1 MRDIFAG
8 LYNKIV
14 GFFSNVEQKEA
25 EESKN
30 VARNR
35 LKLVLMQDRTN
46 LNPYLLERMRGELID
61 LLSKYVEM
69 DKEALDLN
77 FENDG
82 DSIALMLSI
91 PVIRAKEEEEIEAA
105 LKAEDDA
112 KKELEEK
119 LKALE
124 EQENDDSEEDEDDED
139 DEDDSE
145 SDDEAEDDEADMWIE
160 GDGKGYPM
168 NEEELSSENSDEQN
182 SSDDS
187 EPNEKPRHKK
197 KKKHKKKKA
206 ILNIPD
212 IIEVNEVSEEET
224 DETEENSETQND
236 ENVESDSGE
245 QTENT

>member
-1 MRDIFAG
+1 MKDIFAG

-25 EESKN
+25 DESKN

-82 DSIALMLSI
+82 ESVALMLSI
-91 PVIRAKEEEEIEAA
+91 PVMRAKEEEEIEAT
-105 LKAEDDA
+105 LKAEDEA

-124 EQENDDSEEDEDDED
+124 ESEDDED
-139 DEDDSE
+139 NSEEDDEETSDDDDKEEESEE
-145 SDDEAEDDEADMWIE
+145 SDDEAEETDSENEISEEKKSEDETTDS
-160 GDGKGYPM
+160 
-168 NEEELSSENSDEQN
+168 EEE
-182 SSDDS
+182 
-187 EPNEKPRHKK
+187 PKK
-197 KKKHKKKKA
+197 KKRKKKKKKA

-212 IIEVNEVSEEET
+212 VIEVSEVSEEVVEVDAEENS
-224 DETEENSETQND
+224 DETENKEKTQ
-236 ENVESDSGE
+236 E
-245 QTENT
+245 

>member
-1 MRDIFAG
+1 MKDIFAG

-25 EESKN
+25 DESKN

-82 DSIALMLSI
+82 ESVALMLSI
-91 PVIRAKEEEEIEAA
+91 PVIRAKEEEEIEAT
-105 LKAEDDA
+105 LKAEDEA

-124 EQENDDSEEDEDDED
+124 ESEEDEDNSEED
-139 DEDDSE
+139 DEETSEEEEEEEEE
-145 SDDEAEDDEADMWIE
+145 SDDEIEETDSENEISEEKKSEDETTDS
-160 GDGKGYPM
+160 
-168 NEEELSSENSDEQN
+168 EEE
-182 SSDDS
+182 
-187 EPNEKPRHKK
+187 PKK
-197 KKKHKKKKA
+197 KKRKKKKKKA

-212 IIEVNEVSEEET
+212 VIEVSEVSEEIVEVDAEGNS
-224 DETEENSETQND
+224 DETENKEKTQ
-236 ENVESDSGE
+236 E
-245 QTENT
+245 

>member
-1 MRDIFAG
+1 MKDIFAG

-25 EESKN
+25 DESKN

-82 DSIALMLSI
+82 ESVALMLSI
-91 PVIRAKEEEEIEAA
+91 PVIRAKEEEEIEAT
-105 LKAEDDA
+105 LKAEDEA

-124 EQENDDSEEDEDDED
+124 ESEDDED
-139 DEDDSE
+139 NSEEDDEETSDDDDKEEESEE
-145 SDDEAEDDEADMWIE
+145 SDDEAEETD
-160 GDGKGYPM
+160 
-168 NEEELSSENSDEQN
+168 SENEISEEKKSEDETT
-182 SSDDS
+182 DS
-187 EPNEKPRHKK
+187 EEKPKK
-197 KKKHKKKKA
+197 KKRKKKKKKA

-212 IIEVNEVSEEET
+212 VIEVSEVSEEVVEVDAEENS
-224 DETEENSETQND
+224 DETENKEKTQ
-236 ENVESDSGE
+236 E
-245 QTENT
+245 

>member
-1 MRDIFAG
+1 MKDIFAG

-14 GFFSNVEQKEA
+14 GFFSNIEQKEA
-25 EESKN
+25 DESKN

-82 DSIALMLSI
+82 ESVALMLSI

-105 LKAEDDA
+105 LKAEDEA
-112 KKELEEK
+112 KKEIEEK

-124 EQENDDSEEDEDDED
+124 EQEESEDDDESDDED
-139 DEDDSE
+139 DEESEDS
-145 SDDEAEDDEADMWIE
+145 DETDEEDVEDA
-160 GDGKGYPM
+160 
-168 NEEELSSENSDEQN
+168 EEETSEENKNSEGE
-182 SSDDS
+182 ST
-187 EPNEKPRHKK
+187 ETEEKPK
-197 KKKHKKKKA
+197 KKKHKKKKKKA
-206 ILNIPD
+206 LLNIPD
-212 IIEVNEVSEEET
+212 VIEVNEVSEEVVEVEVEEPT
-224 DETEENSETQND
+224 EDENKEETQ
-236 ENVESDSGE
+236 EEKSE
-245 QTENT
+245 EE

>member
-1 MRDIFAG
+1 MKDIFAG

-14 GFFSNVEQKEA
+14 GFFSNIEQKEA
-25 EESKN
+25 DESKN

-82 DSIALMLSI
+82 ESVALMLSI

-105 LKAEDDA
+105 LKAEDEA
-112 KKELEEK
+112 KKEIEEK

-124 EQENDDSEEDEDDED
+124 EQEESEDDDESDDED
-139 DEDDSE
+139 DEESEDS
-145 SDDEAEDDEADMWIE
+145 DETDEEDVEDA
-160 GDGKGYPM
+160 
-168 NEEELSSENSDEQN
+168 EEETSEENENSEGE
-182 SSDDS
+182 ST
-187 EPNEKPRHKK
+187 ETEEKPK
-197 KKKHKKKKA
+197 KKKHKKKKKKA
-206 ILNIPD
+206 LLNIPD
-212 IIEVNEVSEEET
+212 VIEVNEVSEEVVEVEVEEPT
-224 DETEENSETQND
+224 EDENKEETQ
-236 ENVESDSGE
+236 EEKSKE
-245 QTENT
+245 E

>member
-1 MRDIFAG
+1 MKDIFAG

-14 GFFSNVEQKEA
+14 GFFSNIEQKEA
-25 EESKN
+25 DESKN

-82 DSIALMLSI
+82 ESVALMLSI

-105 LKAEDDA
+105 LKAEDEA
-112 KKELEEK
+112 KKEIEEK

-124 EQENDDSEEDEDDED
+124 EQEESEDDDESDDED
-139 DEDDSE
+139 DEESEDS
-145 SDDEAEDDEADMWIE
+145 DETDEEDVEDA
-160 GDGKGYPM
+160 
-168 NEEELSSENSDEQN
+168 EEETSEENENSEGE
-182 SSDDS
+182 ST
-187 EPNEKPRHKK
+187 ETEEKPK
-197 KKKHKKKKA
+197 KKKHKKKKKKA
-206 ILNIPD
+206 LLNIPD
-212 IIEVNEVSEEET
+212 VIEVNEVSEEVVEVEEPT
-224 DETEENSETQND
+224 EDENKEETQ
-236 ENVESDSGE
+236 EEKSE
-245 QTENT
+245 EE

>member
-1 MRDIFAG
+1 MKDIFAG

-25 EESKN
+25 DESKN

-82 DSIALMLSI
+82 ESVALMLSI
-91 PVIRAKEEEEIEAA
+91 PVIRAKEEEEIEAT
-105 LKAEDDA
+105 LKAEDEA

-124 EQENDDSEEDEDDED
+124 ESEEDEDNSEED
-139 DEDDSE
+139 DEETSDDDDEEEESEE
-145 SDDEAEDDEADMWIE
+145 SDDEVEETDSENEISEEKKSEDETTDS
-160 GDGKGYPM
+160 
-168 NEEELSSENSDEQN
+168 EEE
-182 SSDDS
+182 
-187 EPNEKPRHKK
+187 PKK
-197 KKKHKKKKA
+197 KKRKKKKKKA

-212 IIEVNEVSEEET
+212 VIEVSEVSEEVVEVDAEGNS
-224 DETEENSETQND
+224 DETENKEKTQ
-236 ENVESDSGE
+236 E
-245 QTENT
+245 

>member
-1 MRDIFAG
+1 MKDIFAG

-25 EESKN
+25 DESKN

-77 FENDG
+77 FETDG
-82 DSIALMLSI
+82 ESVALMLSI
-91 PVIRAKEEEEIEAA
+91 PVIRAKEEEEIEAT
-105 LKAEDDA
+105 LKAEDEA

-124 EQENDDSEEDEDDED
+124 ESEDDED
-139 DEDDSE
+139 NSEEDDEETSEEEEEEEESEE
-145 SDDEAEDDEADMWIE
+145 SDDEAEETDSENEISEEKKSEDETTDS
-160 GDGKGYPM
+160 
-168 NEEELSSENSDEQN
+168 EEE
-182 SSDDS
+182 
-187 EPNEKPRHKK
+187 PKK
-197 KKKHKKKKA
+197 KKRKKKKKKA

-212 IIEVNEVSEEET
+212 VIEVSEVSEEVVEVDAEENS
-224 DETEENSETQND
+224 DETENKEKTQ
-236 ENVESDSGE
+236 E
-245 QTENT
+245 

>member
-1 MRDIFAG
+1 MKDIFAG

-25 EESKN
+25 DESKN

-82 DSIALMLSI
+82 ESVALMLSI
-91 PVIRAKEEEEIEAA
+91 PVIRAKEEEEIEAT
-105 LKAEDDA
+105 LKAEDEA

-124 EQENDDSEEDEDDED
+124 ESEDDED
-139 DEDDSE
+139 NSEEDDEETSDDDDKEEESEE
-145 SDDEAEDDEADMWIE
+145 SDDEAEETD
-160 GDGKGYPM
+160 
-168 NEEELSSENSDEQN
+168 SENEF
-182 SSDDS
+182 
-187 EPNEKPRHKK
+187 
-197 KKKHKKKKA
+197 
-206 ILNIPD
+206 
-212 IIEVNEVSEEET
+212 SEEKK
-224 DETEENSETQND
+224 
-236 ENVESDSGE
+236 
-245 QTENT
+245 

>member
-1 MRDIFAG
+1 MKDIFAG

-25 EESKN
+25 DESKN

-82 DSIALMLSI
+82 ESVALMLSI

-105 LKAEDDA
+105 LKAEDEA
-112 KKELEEK
+112 KKEIEEK

-124 EQENDDSEEDEDDED
+124 EQEESEDDED
-139 DEDDSE
+139 
-145 SDDEAEDDEADMWIE
+145 SDDEDSDET
-160 GDGKGYPM
+160 
-168 NEEELSSENSDEQN
+168 EEEDVEDSEEETSEENENSEDKATE
-182 SSDDS
+182 S
-187 EPNEKPRHKK
+187 EEKPK
-197 KKKHKKKKA
+197 KKKHKKKKKKA
-206 ILNIPD
+206 LLNIPD
-212 IIEVNEVSEEET
+212 VIEVNEVSEEVVEV
-224 DETEENSETQND
+224 EVEEPEENENKEETQ
-236 ENVESDSGE
+236 EEKSE
-245 QTENT
+245 EE

>member
-1 MRDIFAG
+1 MKDIFAG

-14 GFFSNVEQKEA
+14 GFFYNIEQKEA
-25 EESKN
+25 DESKN

-82 DSIALMLSI
+82 ESVALMLSI

-105 LKAEDDA
+105 LKAEDEA
-112 KKELEEK
+112 KKEIEEK

-124 EQENDDSEEDEDDED
+124 EQEESEDDDESDDED
-139 DEDDSE
+139 DEESEDS
-145 SDDEAEDDEADMWIE
+145 DETDEEDVEYA
-160 GDGKGYPM
+160 
-168 NEEELSSENSDEQN
+168 EEETSEENENSEGE
-182 SSDDS
+182 ST
-187 EPNEKPRHKK
+187 ETEEKPK
-197 KKKHKKKKA
+197 KKKHKKKKKKA
-206 ILNIPD
+206 LLNIPD
-212 IIEVNEVSEEET
+212 VIEVNEVSEEVVEVEVEEPT
-224 DETEENSETQND
+224 EDENKEETQ
-236 ENVESDSGE
+236 EEKSE
-245 QTENT
+245 EE

>member
-1 MRDIFAG
+1 MKDIFAG

-14 GFFSNVEQKEA
+14 GFFSNIEQKEA
-25 EESKN
+25 DESKN

-82 DSIALMLSI
+82 ESVALMLSI
-91 PVIRAKEEEEIEAA
+91 PVIRAKEEEEIEAT
-105 LKAEDDA
+105 LKAEDEA

-124 EQENDDSEEDEDDED
+124 ESEDDENDSDEDDDEETSED
-139 DEDDSE
+139 DDEEESEE
-145 SDDEAEDDEADMWIE
+145 SDDEVEETE
-160 GDGKGYPM
+160 SE
-168 NEEELSSENSDEQN
+168 NENSEEEKSEEEST
-182 SSDDS
+182 DS
-187 EPNEKPRHKK
+187 EEKPK
-197 KKKHKKKKA
+197 KKKHKKKKKKA

-212 IIEVNEVSEEET
+212 VIEVSEVSEEVVEV
-224 DETEENSETQND
+224 EVEENSGETENKEETQ
-236 ENVESDSGE
+236 E
-245 QTENT
+245 

>member
-1 MRDIFAG
+1 MKDIFAG

-14 GFFSNVEQKEA
+14 GFFSNIEQKEA
-25 EESKN
+25 DESKN

-82 DSIALMLSI
+82 ESVALMLSI
-91 PVIRAKEEEEIEAA
+91 PVIRAKEEEEIEAT
-105 LKAEDDA
+105 LKAEDEA

-124 EQENDDSEEDEDDED
+124 ESEDDENDSDEDDDEETSED
-139 DEDDSE
+139 DDEEESEE
-145 SDDEAEDDEADMWIE
+145 SDDEVEETE
-160 GDGKGYPM
+160 SE
-168 NEEELSSENSDEQN
+168 NENSEEEKSEDETT
-182 SSDDS
+182 DS
-187 EPNEKPRHKK
+187 EEKPK
-197 KKKHKKKKA
+197 KKKHKKKKKKA

-212 IIEVNEVSEEET
+212 VIEVSEVSEEVVEV
-224 DETEENSETQND
+224 EVEENSGETENKEETQ
-236 ENVESDSGE
+236 E
-245 QTENT
+245 

>member
-1 MRDIFAG
+1 MKDIFAG

-25 EESKN
+25 DESKN

-82 DSIALMLSI
+82 ESVALMLSI
-91 PVIRAKEEEEIEAA
+91 PVIRAKEEEEIEAT
-105 LKAEDDA
+105 LKAEDEA

-124 EQENDDSEEDEDDED
+124 ESEEDEDNSEED
-139 DEDDSE
+139 DEETSDDDDEEESEESDNEVEETDSE
-145 SDDEAEDDEADMWIE
+145 NEISEEKKSEDETTDS
-160 GDGKGYPM
+160 
-168 NEEELSSENSDEQN
+168 EEE
-182 SSDDS
+182 
-187 EPNEKPRHKK
+187 PKK
-197 KKKHKKKKA
+197 KKRKKKKKKA

-212 IIEVNEVSEEET
+212 VIEVSEVSEEVVEVDAEGNS
-224 DETEENSETQND
+224 DETENKEKTQ
-236 ENVESDSGE
+236 E
-245 QTENT
+245 

>member
-1 MRDIFAG
+1 MKDIFAG

-25 EESKN
+25 DESKN

-82 DSIALMLSI
+82 ESVALMLSI

-105 LKAEDDA
+105 LKAEDEA
-112 KKELEEK
+112 KKEIEEK

-124 EQENDDSEEDEDDED
+124 EQEESEEDDSDDEVEEESEETDDED
-139 DEDDSE
+139 ESEENETSDEEKSDEE
-145 SDDEAEDDEADMWIE
+145 SDETKDT
-160 GDGKGYPM
+160 P
-168 NEEELSSENSDEQN
+168 
-182 SSDDS
+182 
-187 EPNEKPRHKK
+187 K
-197 KKKHKKKKA
+197 KKKHKKKKKKA

-212 IIEVNEVSEEET
+212 VIEVNEVSEEIVEVEAEESQNE
-224 DETEENSETQND
+224 DNENSEEPQ
-236 ENVESDSGE
+236 EEKSE
-245 QTENT
+245 E

>member
-1 MRDIFAG
+1 MKDIFAG

-14 GFFSNVEQKEA
+14 GFFSNIEQKEA
-25 EESKN
+25 DESKN

-82 DSIALMLSI
+82 ESVALMLSI

-105 LKAEDDA
+105 LKAEDEA
-112 KKELEEK
+112 KKEIEEK

-124 EQENDDSEEDEDDED
+124 EQEESEDDDENDEESEDSDETDEEDVEDVEDAEEETSEE
-139 DEDDSE
+139 
-145 SDDEAEDDEADMWIE
+145 
-160 GDGKGYPM
+160 
-168 NEEELSSENSDEQN
+168 NENSEGE
-182 SSDDS
+182 ST
-187 EPNEKPRHKK
+187 ETEEKPK
-197 KKKHKKKKA
+197 KKKHKKKKKKA
-206 ILNIPD
+206 LLNIPD
-212 IIEVNEVSEEET
+212 VIEVNEVSEEVVEVEVEEPT
-224 DETEENSETQND
+224 EDENKEETQ
-236 ENVESDSGE
+236 EEKSE
-245 QTENT
+245 EE

>member
-1 MRDIFAG
+1 MKDIFAG

-14 GFFSNVEQKEA
+14 GFFSNIEQKEA
-25 EESKN
+25 DESKN

-82 DSIALMLSI
+82 ESVALMLSI

-105 LKAEDDA
+105 LKAEDEA
-112 KKELEEK
+112 KKEIEEK

-124 EQENDDSEEDEDDED
+124 EQEESEDDE
-139 DEDDSE
+139 ELE
-145 SDDEAEDDEADMWIE
+145 EEDDESEDSDETDEEDVADA
-160 GDGKGYPM
+160 
-168 NEEELSSENSDEQN
+168 EEETSEENENSEGE
-182 SSDDS
+182 ST
-187 EPNEKPRHKK
+187 ETEEKPK
-197 KKKHKKKKA
+197 KKKHKKKKKKA
-206 ILNIPD
+206 LLNIPD
-212 IIEVNEVSEEET
+212 VIEVNEVSEEVVEVELEEST
-224 DETEENSETQND
+224 EDENKEETQ
-236 ENVESDSGE
+236 EEKSE
-245 QTENT
+245 EE

>member
-1 MRDIFAG
+1 MKDIFAG

-25 EESKN
+25 DESKN

-82 DSIALMLSI
+82 ESVALMLSI
-91 PVIRAKEEEEIEAA
+91 PVIRAKEEEEIEAT
-105 LKAEDDA
+105 LKAEDEA

-124 EQENDDSEEDEDDED
+124 ESEDDED
-139 DEDDSE
+139 NSEEDDEETSDDDDKEEESEE
-145 SDDEAEDDEADMWIE
+145 SDDEAEETDSENEISEEKKSEDETTDS
-160 GDGKGYPM
+160 
-168 NEEELSSENSDEQN
+168 EEE
-182 SSDDS
+182 
-187 EPNEKPRHKK
+187 PKK
-197 KKKHKKKKA
+197 KKRKKKKKKA

-212 IIEVNEVSEEET
+212 VIEVSEVSEEVVEVDAEENS
-224 DETEENSETQND
+224 DETENKEKTQ
-236 ENVESDSGE
+236 E
-245 QTENT
+245 

>member
-1 MRDIFAG
+1 MKDIFAG

-25 EESKN
+25 DESKN

-82 DSIALMLSI
+82 ESVALMLSI
-91 PVIRAKEEEEIEAA
+91 PVIRAKEEEEIEAT
-105 LKAEDDA
+105 LKAEDEA

-124 EQENDDSEEDEDDED
+124 ESEDDED
-139 DEDDSE
+139 NSEEDDEETSDDDDKEEESEE
-145 SDDEAEDDEADMWIE
+145 SDDEAEETDSENEISEEKKSEDETTDS
-160 GDGKGYPM
+160 
-168 NEEELSSENSDEQN
+168 EEE
-182 SSDDS
+182 
-187 EPNEKPRHKK
+187 PKK
-197 KKKHKKKKA
+197 KKRKKKKKKA

-212 IIEVNEVSEEET
+212 VIEVSEVSEEIVEVDAEENS
-224 DETEENSETQND
+224 DETENKEKTQ
-236 ENVESDSGE
+236 E
-245 QTENT
+245 

>member
-1 MRDIFAG
+1 MKDIFAG

-25 EESKN
+25 DESKN

-82 DSIALMLSI
+82 ESVALMLSI
-91 PVIRAKEEEEIEAA
+91 PVIRAKEEEEIEAT
-105 LKAEDDA
+105 LKAEDEA

-124 EQENDDSEEDEDDED
+124 ESEDDED
-139 DEDDSE
+139 NSEEDDEETSDYDDEEEESEE
-145 SDDEAEDDEADMWIE
+145 SDDEVEETDSENEISEEKKSEDETTDS
-160 GDGKGYPM
+160 
-168 NEEELSSENSDEQN
+168 EEE
-182 SSDDS
+182 
-187 EPNEKPRHKK
+187 PKK
-197 KKKHKKKKA
+197 KKRKKKKKKA

-212 IIEVNEVSEEET
+212 VIEVSEVSEEVVEVDAEGNS
-224 DETEENSETQND
+224 DETENKEKTQ
-236 ENVESDSGE
+236 E
-245 QTENT
+245 

>member
-1 MRDIFAG
+1 MKDIFAG

-25 EESKN
+25 DESKN

-82 DSIALMLSI
+82 ESVALMLSI

-105 LKAEDDA
+105 LKAEDEA
-112 KKELEEK
+112 KKEIEEK

-124 EQENDDSEEDEDDED
+124 EQEESEEDDSDEEVEEESEEIDDED
-139 DEDDSE
+139 EAEENETSDEEKSDED
-145 SDDEAEDDEADMWIE
+145 
-160 GDGKGYPM
+160 
-168 NEEELSSENSDEQN
+168 SSETKDT
-182 SSDDS
+182 
-187 EPNEKPRHKK
+187 PK
-197 KKKHKKKKA
+197 KKKHKKKKKKA

-212 IIEVNEVSEEET
+212 VIEVNEVSEEIVEV
-224 DETEENSETQND
+224 ETEENQNEDNENSEEPQ
-236 ENVESDSGE
+236 EEKSE
-245 QTENT
+245 E

>member
-1 MRDIFAG
+1 MKDIFAG

-25 EESKN
+25 DESKN

-82 DSIALMLSI
+82 ESVALMLSI

-105 LKAEDDA
+105 LKAEDEA
-112 KKELEEK
+112 KKEIEEK

-124 EQENDDSEEDEDDED
+124 EQEESEDDEESDEEDDESEDSDETDEEDVEDSEE
-139 DEDDSE
+139 
-145 SDDEAEDDEADMWIE
+145 
-160 GDGKGYPM
+160 
-168 NEEELSSENSDEQN
+168 
-182 SSDDS
+182 
-187 EPNEKPRHKK
+187 NEKSEDEVTETEEKPK
-197 KKKHKKKKA
+197 KKKHKKKKKKA
-206 ILNIPD
+206 LLNIPD
-212 IIEVNEVSEEET
+212 VIEVNEVSEEVVEVEVEEPT
-224 DETEENSETQND
+224 EDENKEETQ
-236 ENVESDSGE
+236 EEKSE
-245 QTENT
+245 EE

>member
-1 MRDIFAG
+1 MKDIFAG

-25 EESKN
+25 DESKN

-82 DSIALMLSI
+82 ESVALMLSI
-91 PVIRAKEEEEIEAA
+91 PVIRAKEEEEIEAT
-105 LKAEDDA
+105 LKAEDEA

-124 EQENDDSEEDEDDED
+124 ESEEDEDNSEED
-139 DEDDSE
+139 DEETSDDDDEEESEESDNEVEETDSE
-145 SDDEAEDDEADMWIE
+145 NEISEEKKSEDETTDS
-160 GDGKGYPM
+160 
-168 NEEELSSENSDEQN
+168 EEE
-182 SSDDS
+182 
-187 EPNEKPRHKK
+187 PKK
-197 KKKHKKKKA
+197 KKRKKKKKKA

-212 IIEVNEVSEEET
+212 VIEVSEVSEEIVEVDAEGNS
-224 DETEENSETQND
+224 DETENKEKTQ
-236 ENVESDSGE
+236 E
-245 QTENT
+245 